1 MKALFVTHKWGDAV
15 PGTGESVVIPYLIDT
30 FQEWGKGDAFAIWT
44 DETYHTKKDIGILLD
59 EAKNHFQPDVVI
71 FTPIPADSLIP
82 QNVSPEQMRTLG
94 CPVISIFFDLSDRRA
109 RMLSEK
115 YAQASTLSINI
126 DGDENPVGDNYLS
139 LWTPRTKRVP
149 TIKTIDVS
157 FIGAR
162 RSYPDRLKTL
172 AYLEKAGIKVKVLGG
187 RSEDPCTFH
196 EYMQVLDQS
205 LITLNFSRTQGEGKS
220 QIKGRVFEA
229 LSAGCCLVEDEN
241 PVTKRYLTSDM
252 DYLSWSNLDNLVEVV
267 QGLLR
272 NRSRALS
279 IGQHGKSTF
288 ESVYSSKRWWD
299 TVQTAL
305 NLVVHTSE
313 HERPLGILRSCL
325 RKLTSG
331 LVQRNFR

>member
-241 PVTKRYLTSDM
+241 P
-252 DYLSWSNLDNLVEVV
+252 
-267 QGLLR
+267 
-272 NRSRALS
+272 
-279 IGQHGKSTF
+279 
-288 ESVYSSKRWWD
+288 
-299 TVQTAL
+299 
-305 NLVVHTSE
+305 
-313 HERPLGILRSCL
+313 
-325 RKLTSG
+325 
-331 LVQRNFR
+331 